1 MEDEFRT
8 FEESVNKE
16 FKRLKS
22 VLETRRKEILS
33 EGAKIMDAKINQV
46 SPLLYDV
53 WLWWPHERSCPVK
66 DVVGGIGTLSG
77 TWGVRDA
84 IAELRLLPSVVYG
97 PGVCVCVCY
106 RVKYTSVSCHSPSLP
121 PDPPSLSRFWGKGS
135 DRVKSLFR
143 RSVHICCV

>member
-1 MEDEFRT
+1 
-8 FEESVNKE
+8 
-16 FKRLKS
+16 
-22 VLETRRKEILS
+22 
-33 EGAKIMDAKINQV
+33 MDAKINQV

-97 PGVCVCVCY
+97 PGVCVCVC
-106 RVKYTSVSCHSPSLP
+106 VIESSTPLSPVTLLPSLP
-121 PDPPSLSRFWGKGS
+121 TLPLSLGSGVKVQIVSSLSSEGVFTSAVFDPDGQRALDLRAISKM
-135 DRVKSLFR
+135 
-143 RSVHICCV
+143 IE